1 VTADIERE
9 LRAVFEDASQS
20 VTPRADL
27 VARVRRA
34 THRRRAAALAIAA
47 AAAVLAT
54 GAGYLAL
61 AGAGRHVPGPVTGHH
76 AIKLHGPLTITT
88 PGGLD
93 ALAVG
98 GPVLYVAA
106 GDFPGAALSAY
117 NRANGHLIRRIQ
129 VPSTPRGL
137 AVGPG
142 GSVWFTFYPDQNGGR
157 DGVWLLSPDLS
168 QRSSLSARLTSRLGL
183 ADDFLP
189 AGATDALVAA
199 RGLADLHMPPPG
211 RPGRAT
217 LRRVT
222 AIPADGQAG
231 GTVGYAR
238 LAGRVAL
245 LQTDAMRNYRIVFAG
260 AGGPVFRP
268 GAGVTINSMAATGGG
283 LWITVSPPLTS
294 ASTGGLVR
302 LNDQLDVVTP
312 RSVRGSTALAF
323 PDGVWATGNTVWVTT
338 QSTSRSLFCFRFRNG
353 AAGPVVN
360 VPARLPPSD
369 LAVTGATVY
378 AADAFGVTSYRV
390 PAACH

>member
-1 VTADIERE
+1 MTADIERE
-9 LRAVFEDASQS
+9 LRGAFEEASQS

-27 VARVRRA
+27 AGRVRRA
-34 THRRRAAALAIAA
+34 THRRRAALAIAA
-47 AAAVLAT
+47 AAAVLVT

-61 AGAGRHVPGPVTGHH
+61 AGAGRHMPGPATGHH
-76 AIKLHGPLTITT
+76 AIKPRGPLAITT

-98 GPVLYVAA
+98 GPVLYVAT

-117 NRANGHLIRRIQ
+117 NRANGQLIRRIQ
-129 VPSTPRGL
+129 VPSTPSAL

-142 GSVWFTFYPDQNGGR
+142 GSVWLTFFSGQNGSR

-168 QRSSLSARLTSRLGL
+168 QRSSLSSRLTSRLGL
-183 ADDFLP
+183 GNILP
-189 AGATDALVAA
+189 VGATDALVAA
-199 RGLADLHMPPPG
+199 SGLADLHMPPPG

-231 GTVGYAR
+231 GTLGFAR

-245 LQTDAMRNYRIVFAG
+245 LQSNAMRNYRIVFAG
-260 AGGPVFRP
+260 AGGPVFMP
-268 GAGVTINSMAATGGG
+268 SAGVTINSMAATVNG
-283 LWITVSPPLTS
+283 LWITANPPPTS
-294 ASTGGLVR
+294 ASTGGVVR
-302 LNDQLDVVTP
+302 LNDQLHVVTP

-323 PDGVWATGNTVWVTT
+323 PDGVWATGDTVWVTT

-353 AAGPVVN
+353 AGPVVN

-369 LAVTGATVY
+369 LAVTGDTVY